1 VDRVTL
7 EPFGIAGAFLLT
19 PERRHDDRGWFARIY
34 CERELA
40 ERGLAPAHSQV
51 NTGFSPRRGTLRGMH
66 YQAVPHAEIKIVR
79 CTRGKVFDVI
89 VDLRPDSPT
98 YKRWCGVELDAESGL
113 ALYAPEGTAHGYL
126 TLADD
131 TELTYM
137 TSRPYAPDA
146 ARGVH
151 HADPAF
157 AITWPDEIRV
167 ISQADA
173 TWPPFTG

>member
-1 VDRVTL
+1 MNFEHLGV
-7 EPFGIAGAFLLT
+7 AGVFLLT
-19 PERRHDDRGWFARIY
+19 PERRTDDRGYFARIY

-40 ERGLAPAHSQV
+40 EHGLVGAHCQI

-66 YQAVPHAEIKIVR
+66 YQVAPHAEVKIIR
-79 CTRGKVFDVI
+79 CTRGKVFDVV
-89 VDLRPDSPT
+89 VDLRADSPT
-98 YKRWCGVELDAESGL
+98 YKRWCGVELSAESGL

-126 TLADD
+126 TLVDD

-137 TSRPYAPDA
+137 TNRTYAPDA

-157 AITWPDEIRV
+157 AITWPDEVRV

-173 TWPPFTG
+173 SWPPFGV